1 VARTD
6 LAPSLDSLRL
16 HVALERLFGVLRRGN
31 PPQDISLTAAST
43 LGNLDANGPCR
54 LTELATREGV
64 TQPAMTQLVSRL
76 EREQLAER
84 TTDPTDGRV
93 VLVRVTPTGR
103 ALLARRREARARHL
117 ADRLAGLTEREQQLI
132 GAALPALERLG
143 GIV

>member
-1 VARTD
+1 MPGTD
-6 LAPSLDSLRL
+6 LAPSLDSVRL
-16 HVALERLFGVLRRGN
+16 HVALERLFGVLRRSN

-54 LTELATREGV
+54 LTELASREGV

-93 VLVRVTPTGR
+93 VLVRITPAGR
-103 ALLARRREARARHL
+103 ALLVGRRQARARHL
-117 ADRLAGLTEREQQLI
+117 AERLAELTPQEQRLV

-143 GIV
+143 GLV